1 MVPTT
6 FAIRSAYRH
15 LLRTAL
21 QAIRYSKPARYGARN
36 ILRDS
41 FRNSPSSAF
50 NPGRIQKTLEFLRT
64 ASEHNGTEHRILKN
78 ILFVRY
84 WRDYPNKNKLYG
96 AIRDNT
102 DVGLDLRQNSKAH
115 FDATLTMLNESLGLC
130 LRV

>member
-1 MVPTT
+1 
-6 FAIRSAYRH
+6 
-15 LLRTAL
+15 
-21 QAIRYSKPARYGARN
+21 
-36 ILRDS
+36 LRDS